1 MWTVAVNSS
10 NNSRTRCF
18 SHEHENCML
27 YYCHVMHVF
36 LWDRQNK
43 NKVFPLR
50 KLISNLQ
57 LGHMLY
63 FCHVM
68 FILFF
73 LTDKTKT
80 VKCSLLNELH
90 SIPYVNETINLKL
103 HSKKVLL
110 RNLQN
115 AGLTGFIQKSKIS
128 FYFIIIYF
136 NM

>member
-1 MWTVAVNSS
+1 M
-10 NNSRTRCF
+10 
-18 SHEHENCML
+18 
-27 YYCHVMHVF
+27 
-36 LWDRQNK
+36 
-43 NKVFPLR
+43 FPLR